1 MKTVLSISFASLI
14 GFIGV
19 SSAYAAST
27 ECQKLEDDYNLI
39 YAAKGYCF
47 SDAAAKAKYGNQN
60 CFTTKPKFSDKEQ
73 QRLDQIK
80 ANQKELNCK

>member
-1 MKTVLSISFASLI
+1 MKNFLTVTFASMISLMGI
-14 GFIGV
+14 
-19 SSAYAAST
+19 STAYAASA

-60 CFTTKPKFSDKEQ
+60 CFTTKPKFSEKEQ

-80 ANQKELNCK
+80 ARQKELNCK